1 MIKKLA
7 LTLTLLI
14 LSQSPCL
21 ALSRKTFAKLGAA
34 PFIGIGMGIAAT
46 YYCVC
51 KVGEWNDK
59 SHFGSAISLVGNVG
73 MAKVGLTRLHN

>member
-1 MIKKLA
+1 
-7 LTLTLLI
+7 
-14 LSQSPCL
+14 
-21 ALSRKTFAKLGAA
+21 
-34 PFIGIGMGIAAT
+34 MGIAAT